1 MEIKSE
7 VKIQNLKRK
16 KLTALFC
23 LLLTVYC
30 FSGMADAKEAI
41 REAIKDSDV
50 HQITNIE
57 AIDNAVKIKV
67 NGPIKYKISNP
78 DPFRV
83 IVDIEGVSLGEF
95 KDKIY
100 SRKAGITEI
109 ALSQAESPVKTSR
122 LDILLQSPSIVRSEI
137 KDNALMLYIESQGAA
152 RHELLLADKEISM
165 PEIKSNKKIKD
176 AEEIIAVLFD
186 KTDKGVEV
194 IIKGDG
200 AMPEPVV
207 LELDGKI
214 MIDIHDVAMKAYLP
228 SNMIYPVKGIKYKA
242 EKEKVRFIVDSAD
255 KVDTEAFVQE
265 DEIVIDIAMKESKVT
280 TQDSAGKRQEPK
292 SKTQNSRV
300 VSLDFQDA
308 DIVPILRLIGEV
320 GGYNIVVHP
329 EIKGT
334 ITMKLLNVPWEQ
346 ALDVI
351 LKTFSLE
358 KIVEGNVIRVVTR
371 NVYVEELKAGEA
383 VEAANVET
391 RVFVVNYADVEQVRD
406 SLEKAGITKKENI
419 SIDKLTRSV
428 IIRDNPS
435 NFKEI
440 ERLIS
445 AIDKATPQILIET
458 KIVEVISSFTRELGI
473 QWGFEWLSSNW
484 RTSIGGSVDPSGA
497 PTGLSPTRP
506 SVTGGQFPVAINLP
520 AQNATSAITFGY
532 LNAAQTFGL
541 DLRLSAFEDVGKS
554 KIISNPKI
562 ITTDNQK
569 AKIILGESIPYGERE
584 VSGGQVTIS
593 TKFKDVAII
602 IEVTPQITAD
612 NSISLN
618 VDAKKEDLIEFV
630 PIGPETTAPRTNKVE
645 ANTNVLIKDSETM
658 VIGGILR
665 KKEID
670 KVAGVPGLMNI
681 PVLGWL
687 FKRKATDENNTEVL
701 IFITP
706 RIVRQ

>member
-1 MEIKSE
+1 MKNKGCRIKG
-7 VKIQNLKRK
+7 NN
-16 KLTALFC
+16 KLITRYSLLVTIF
-23 LLLTVYC
+23 LLLTIGY
-30 FSGMADAKEAI
+30 SYA
-41 REAIKDSDV
+41 SNY
-50 HQITNIE
+50 QITNIE
-57 AIDNAVKIKV
+57 VMDNAVKIKV
-67 NGPIKYKISNP
+67 NGPIKHKISNP
-78 DPFRV
+78 DPFRI
-83 IVDIEGVSLGEF
+83 IVDIEGVSPGEF

-100 SRKAGITEI
+100 SAKAGITEI
-109 ALSQAESPVKTSR
+109 SPSLIKSPVTTSR

-137 KDNALMLYIESQGAA
+137 KDNALMLYIESQDTA
-152 RHELLLADKEISM
+152 RHKLLLEDKEISM
-165 PEIKSNKKIKD
+165 NETKSDKKGEDAKEIV
-176 AEEIIAVLFD
+176 AVLID
-186 KTDKGVEV
+186 KTDRGAEL

-200 AMPEPVV
+200 VMPEPIMF
-207 LELDGKI
+207 ELDGRVI
-214 MIDIHDVAMKAYLP
+214 VDIPDISMKASLP
-228 SNMIYPVKGIKYKA
+228 SNIIHPVKGIKYIT
-242 EKEKVRFIVDSAD
+242 EKGKVRFIVDSSGKAA
-255 KVDTEAFVQE
+255 TEAFAQE
-265 DEIVIDIAMKESKVT
+265 DEIVIAMSLKQKSDVMGQKTEIET
-280 TQDSAGKRQEPK
+280 HEPK
-292 SKTQNSRV
+292 TKTQNSKV

-308 DIVPILRLIGEV
+308 DIVPILRLVGEV

-329 EIKGT
+329 EVKGT
-334 ITMKLLNVPWEQ
+334 ISMKLLNVPWEQ

-358 KIVEGNVIRVVTR
+358 KIIEGNVIRVVTR
-371 NVYVEELKAGEA
+371 NVYAEELKAQMI

-419 SIDKLTRSV
+419 SIDKRTRSV
-428 IIRDNPS
+428 IVKDSPS

-445 AIDKATPQILIET
+445 TIDKATPQVLIET
-458 KIVEVISSFTRELGI
+458 KIVEVNSSFTRELGI

-484 RTSIGGSVDPSGA
+484 RTSLGGSVGPSN
-497 PTGLSPTRP
+497 
-506 SVTGGQFPVAINLP
+506 VIGGQFPVAINLP
-520 AQNATSAITFGY
+520 AEKATSAVTFGY

-541 DLRLSAFEDVGKS
+541 DLRLSAFEEAGKS

-562 ITTDNQK
+562 ITADSQK

-584 VSGGQVTIS
+584 VSGNQVSIS

-602 IEVTPQITAD
+602 IEVTPQITPD

-630 PIGPETTAPRTNKVE
+630 NIGPDTFAPRTNKVE

-658 VIGGILR
+658 VIGGILK
-665 KKEID
+665 KKEVD
-670 KVAGVPGLMNI
+670 TVSGVPGLMNI
-681 PVLGWL
+681 PVIGWL